1 MVKSCLIATQMTL
14 LTTFSQGLQV
24 FKFKS
29 LDLDAK

>member
-1 MVKSCLIATQMTL
+1 MVKSRLIARQITF
-14 LTTFSQGLQV
+14 LTTFFQGLQV

>member
-1 MVKSCLIATQMTL
+1 MVKSRLIARQMTF
-14 LTTFSQGLQV
+14 LTNFSQGLQV